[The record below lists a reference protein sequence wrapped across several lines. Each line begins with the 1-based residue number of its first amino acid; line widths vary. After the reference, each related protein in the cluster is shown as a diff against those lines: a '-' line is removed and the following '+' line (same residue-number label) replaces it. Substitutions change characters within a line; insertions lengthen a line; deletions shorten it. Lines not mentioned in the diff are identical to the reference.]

1 MQFQQGAKF
10 LEEFARRIRKY
21 GGGLWCTTQNSDDFL
36 GSEEGKTILAM
47 ATMKFLMKQDS
58 STIESVMQT
67 FRLSPK
73 QRAFLLGARRG
84 EGLFATKNWTQME
97 VIASPKEAEMANTTL
112 GSSLSRLQ
120 RNIVEREEALLEPAE
135 DGVGD

>member
-1 MQFQQGAKF
+1 
-10 LEEFARRIRKY
+10 
-21 GGGLWCTTQNSDDFL
+21 
-36 GSEEGKTILAM
+36 M

-120 RNIVEREEALLEPAE
+120 RNIVEREEALLELAE